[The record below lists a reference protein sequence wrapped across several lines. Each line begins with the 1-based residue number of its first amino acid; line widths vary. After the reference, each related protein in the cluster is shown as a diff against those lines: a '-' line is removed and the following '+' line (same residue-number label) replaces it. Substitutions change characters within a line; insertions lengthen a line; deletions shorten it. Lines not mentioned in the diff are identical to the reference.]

1 MIKLPVS
8 LKSVTEA
15 VKEVKKQSGQEVR
28 LAIVG
33 PAGSGK
39 SLLGAWLL
47 SRNARIDARTL
58 KSLAVVS
65 ADSDQGA
72 VVTAIAEAASANVVL
87 VVLDATAT
95 DYQEE
100 ALLVQSLGHLNKP
113 VLVVLNKADLVRDG
127 SDLRHKVADF
137 FAIPISRVLLV
148 SAKTGEG
155 VLDTLV
161 PRLVDLAKDADVALA
176 KKFPAL
182 RHAVAEKAVH
192 RTANENGLIGV
203 LVFLPGADMPI
214 LTLNQIRMVMKIAS
228 IYDQEIGFE
237 RAKEILAVL
246 AGGLVFRTAA
256 RNLVSLVPVVGW
268 GVKGGI
274 AYGGTVAV
282 GRAAMKYF
290 ESKQQAVS
298 SEQ

>member
-8 LKSVTEA
+8 LKGVTEA

-58 KSLAVVS
+58 RSLAVVS

-87 VVLDATAT
+87 VVLDAAAT

-100 ALLVQSLGHLNKP
+100 ALLVRGLGHLNKP

-127 SDLRHKVADF
+127 SELRHKVADF
-137 FAIPISRVLLV
+137 FAVPLSRVLLV

-155 VLDTLV
+155 VLDKLV

-182 RHAVAEKAVH
+182 RHAVAEKAVR

-203 LVFLPGADMPI
+203 LVFLPGADTPI

-246 AGGLVFRTAA
+246 ASGLVLRTAA
-256 RNLVSLVPVVGW
+256 RSLVSFVPVVGW
-268 GVKGGI
+268 GVKGGV

-290 ESKQQAVS
+290 ESKQ
-298 SEQ
+298 